1 VRHVIGRL
9 GLSLNE
15 QKTRVVD
22 ARRECF
28 EFLGLSLRIRV
39 SWKTGRSYPHVEPS
53 KQSTQK
59 IRTRLTAL
67 TQRRRSLV
75 PLPVVM
81 AQVNEALRGWVGYFH
96 YRNCARSLL
105 RVKAHAEQRVRIHL

>member
-1 VRHVIGRL
+1 VRHILGRL

-28 EFLGLSLRIRV
+28 AFLGFSLRIRV

-53 KQSTQK
+53 KQLAQK
-59 IRTRLTAL
+59 IRTRLTTLA
-67 TQRRRSLV
+67 QRRRSPA

-81 AQVNEALRGWVGYFH
+81 AQVNEALRGGVGYFH
-96 YRNCARSLL
+96 YRNCGG
-105 RVKAHAEQRVRIHL
+105 VY